1 MNVLTYRSL
10 PRFQGPHVEISK
22 ELWFFAKVKSTLCA
36 VLYTCVYQVHANV
49 EGCEQYTIVSR
60 PSFLCQEHILG
71 TVYISLPV
79 QDWFIN
85 V

>member
-1 MNVLTYRSL
+1 MNGLTYRSL

-22 ELWFFAKVKSTLCA
+22 EL
-36 VLYTCVYQVHANV
+36 YQVHANV